1 MKLLIALFVTLILSG
16 CANMHR
22 QEWKPGQ
29 KIGFVW
35 VTNHDGCQDKLV
47 IGQKTFYSK
56 CF

>member
-16 CANMHR
+16 CANMER